1 MFINTTLAHGR
12 SAIQPATILPKAF
25 ERPMI
30 ENTRG
35 TGSEWYVIFNDLINS
50 DRKKNGIKKPEKKKL
65 IKNQH
70 LLTLANKNKKY
81 TKLKSTLI
89 KESLFS

>member
-1 MFINTTLAHGR
+1 LAHGR
-12 SAIQPATILPKAF
+12 SAIQPATTLPKAF

-50 DRKKNGIKKPEKKKL
+50 DRKKNGIKKPEKK
-65 IKNQH
+65 I
-70 LLTLANKNKKY
+70 
-81 TKLKSTLI
+81 
-89 KESLFS
+89 